1 MRTFSQ
7 KGGHGEGDILVG
19 TKEGLGGAAG
29 ALGF

>member
-7 KGGHGEGDILVG
+7 KGGEGDILGG
-19 TKEGLGGAAG
+19 TEEGLGGAAG